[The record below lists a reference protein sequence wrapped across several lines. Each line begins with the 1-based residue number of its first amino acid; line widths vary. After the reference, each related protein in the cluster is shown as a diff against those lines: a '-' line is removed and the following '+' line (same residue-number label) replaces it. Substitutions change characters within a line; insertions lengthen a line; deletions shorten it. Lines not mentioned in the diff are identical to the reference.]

1 MREPS
6 QYEAPSCE
14 TIGGDFW
21 FPETIPGKKE
31 SSVEDTKLAVS
42 ICNRCPHRRECAEWG
57 ISKRILWYLG
67 WSYFKRTPEDQR
79 STRHYI
85 ESGEGHCLI
94 FPALGVVCLLKP
106 HHYLMYGMG

>member
-31 SSVEDTKLAVS
+31 SAVEDTKLAIS

-57 ISKRILWYLG
+57 IHKEYFGIWGGLTLRERQKIRDKRGIIL
-67 WSYFKRTPEDQR
+67 KKENDV
-79 STRHYI
+79 
-85 ESGEGHCLI
+85 
-94 FPALGVVCLLKP
+94 A
-106 HHYLMYGMG
+106 